1 MSSTVGREEKVD
13 SRITAAVITVSN
25 WGTNRVQSSA
35 TSSAVP
41 SFAST
46 DAPESNTETADVQLS
61 LSSSVRKALAEQ
73 AKHLQDMQTALNRLQ
88 KAPSW
93 SEVAKAAAKERAA
106 LLKKLL
112 QMMKQMMAGASPA
125 QAKAMASQLKDIARE
140 LAALASTL
148 GKGGSES
155 SGSAQVLT
163 LNSAASSDSSDNGA
177 ASGADASAANVQAEG
192 TGESNSVATAP
203 ALEVP
208 VPASQENE
216 REDEQEDEQKQEQE
230 RADAQPL
237 PADVAAQTLGQ
248 STLTPRQASAAYA
261 QQERAGEASKSS
273 SEHKAQRGD
282 DDKELKA
289 LLKDARKLLQQLVHM
304 IKNKLGAAKK
314 DVQEAAHQLAK
325 LSEQLNRLD
334 DQEMQSQLK
343 QWLEEGV
350 TKSAD
355 SAASADIPASESSA
369 LASGSDGGAGVVADA
384 GGAGAVPALSS

>member
-1 MSSTVGREEKVD
+1 MD
-13 SRITAAVITVSN
+13 SRITSAVITVSN
-25 WGTNRVQSSA
+25 WGASRLQSSVA
-35 TSSAVP
+35 SSPPAGT
-41 SFAST
+41 AST
-46 DAPESNTETADVQLS
+46 DAPDGGAEAADVPLS

-148 GKGGSES
+148 GKGGGES
-155 SGSAQVLT
+155 GGSAQVLT
-163 LNSAASSDSSDNGA
+163 LNSAASSDNGA
-177 ASGADASAANVQAEG
+177 ASSADASG
-192 TGESNSVATAP
+192 TNAQVDSAGAGNSLPATTELEAP
-203 ALEVP
+203 E
-208 VPASQENE
+208 PADEKE
-216 REDEQEDEQKQEQE
+216 EQEQQQRDE
-230 RADAQPL
+230 APPL
-237 PADVAAQTLGQ
+237 PADTAAQTLGQ
-248 STLTPRQASAAYA
+248 STLTPRQASAVYA
-261 QQERAGEASKSS
+261 QQERVGDASQSR
-273 SEHKAQRGD
+273 SEHKADRGD

-289 LLKDARKLLQQLVHM
+289 LLKDARKLLQQLVQM

-334 DQEMQSQLK
+334 DQEMQGQIK

-350 TKSAD
+350 TQQAD
-355 SAASADIPASESSA
+355 SAAGADTAATGVSG
-369 LASGSDGGAGVVADA
+369 LASGGDAGAAVVADA
-384 GGAGAVPALSS
+384 GGAGAASALSS